1 MKKLSILLFATV
13 VTTLSLNAQEQQTA
27 GESSISPKFGI
38 KAGLN
43 LSNLYVDEVED
54 ENMKA
59 GLNAGF
65 YAKLPITR
73 GFSLQ
78 PELIYS
84 NKGAKLRYDNFVL
97 GEGEYRFN
105 LHYVELPIMGVINVL
120 PNFNIHAGPY
130 LSFLAGADIKDMND
144 DGSIDNVRD
153 LNADNFNRFDVGV
166 SAGLGF
172 DIQNIT
178 LGARYNYGLSEI
190 GKSGSLSGQ
199 LTRDAKNSAI
209 SVYIGF
215 GF

>member
-1 MKKLSILLFATV
+1 MASV
-13 VTTLSLNAQEQQTA
+13 VTVLTVHAQEQQTA
-27 GESSISPKFGI
+27 GEATLSPKFGI
-38 KAGLN
+38 KAGIN

-54 ENMKA
+54 ENMKL

-105 LHYVELPIMGVINVL
+105 LHYVELPVMAVINVL

-130 LSFLAGADIKDMND
+130 VSFLAGADIKDMND
-144 DGSIDNVRD
+144 DGSIENVRD
-153 LNADNFNRFDVGV
+153 LNADNFNRFDFGV
-166 SAGLGF
+166 TAGLGF

-178 LGARYNYGLSEI
+178 LGARYNYGLTEI

>member
-1 MKKLSILLFATV
+1 MASV
-13 VTTLSLNAQEQQTA
+13 VTVLTVNAQEQQTA
-27 GESSISPKFGI
+27 GEATLSPKFGI
-38 KAGLN
+38 KAGIN

-54 ENMKA
+54 ENMKL

-105 LHYVELPIMGVINVL
+105 LHYVELPVMAVINVL

-130 LSFLAGADIKDMND
+130 VSFLAGADIKDMND
-144 DGSIDNVRD
+144 DGSIENVRD
-153 LNADNFNRFDVGV
+153 LNADNFNRFDFGV

-178 LGARYNYGLSEI
+178 LGARYNYGLTEI